1 LVGIDEDLSFYEG
14 AGAGSDVATIKAALK
29 KESALVE

>member
-14 AGAGSDVATIKAALK
+14 AAEGPDVATV
-29 KESALVE
+29 KEAITRNK